1 MKTLRNN
8 GTSDDNIVQN
18 RFIAYLKISIS
29 RQKVKYLDKLF
40 DQRKWEL
47 SFEEHE
53 DTLNSLPS
61 SGGAYFNKEVEDES
75 LCRALNKLKDHERVI
90 VFRRAVSEESFIK
103 IAADMGLALNKRLI
117 CQFPYGGGRAVIV
130 KTSRK
135 GAAAEMVVQIPD
147 RPVE

>member
-103 IAADMGLALNKRLI
+103 IAADIPGFFLAQLVSKSGRHFSGKLDRLFCRRI
-117 CQFPYGGGRAVIV
+117 KPGR
-130 KTSRK
+130 
-135 GAAAEMVVQIPD
+135 
-147 RPVE
+147 

>member
-18 RFIAYLKISIS
+18 RFTAYLKISIS

-61 SGGAYFNKEVEDES
+61 SGVHISTK
-75 LCRALNKLKDHERVI
+75 KLKMNLC
-90 VFRRAVSEESFIK
+90 AV
-103 IAADMGLALNKRLI
+103 R
-117 CQFPYGGGRAVIV
+117 
-130 KTSRK
+130 
-135 GAAAEMVVQIPD
+135 
-147 RPVE
+147 

>member
-103 IAADMGLALNKRLI
+103 IAADMGLKYVTVKAIYRRALEKI
-117 CQFPYGGGRAVIV
+117 M
-130 KTSRK
+130 K
-135 GAAAEMVVQIPD
+135 EMLKK
-147 RPVE
+147 